1 MDNKDELDDLKYV
14 KILLAKNDTIIP
26 CKRICP
32 KAALNHVRYYTI
44 LYIVY

>member
-1 MDNKDELDDLKYV
+1 MNNKDELDDLKYV
-14 KILLAKNDTIIP
+14 KILLAKMIQLDP
-26 CKRICP
+26 CKRISP